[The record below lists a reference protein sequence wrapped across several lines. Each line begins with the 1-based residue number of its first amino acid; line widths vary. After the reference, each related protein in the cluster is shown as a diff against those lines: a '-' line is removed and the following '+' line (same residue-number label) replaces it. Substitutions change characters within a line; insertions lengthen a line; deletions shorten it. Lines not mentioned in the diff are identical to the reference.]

1 MKLTS
6 HQLLILL
13 ELVDCLL
20 GNGGGAAGGLRVR
33 RDLPPQSR
41 SGSCNSFIDCDLE
54 GKLSFY
60 DQLVGEICLVIS
72 ICRRLLKNKL
82 KHRNIITKQGVF
94 QDGAGFSTNVQ
105 YILYSDS
112 VHSMLFSGRSKH
124 QFIKFLYVF
133 RHLSREL

>member
-1 MKLTS
+1 MTNSVVGKLTS

-41 SGSCNSFIDCDLE
+41 SGSCNSSIDCDLE

-60 DQLVGEICLVIS
+60 DQLVGEICVIS

-94 QDGAGFSTNVQ
+94 QDGSGFSTNVQ
-105 YILYSDS
+105 YICT
-112 VHSMLFSGRSKH
+112 VQRQCPQHAFFWSK
-124 QFIKFLYVF
+124 QTSIN
-133 RHLSREL
+133 